1 MKIPRSILSAA
12 FILSLAGFCLG
23 LVLHGS
29 TYFEFDPR
37 SNLPITWYAFQLIT
51 AFAFIPALISLGRR
65 DVHTT
70 ATYEGFRW
78 WLGLVAGMFI
88 VYAAFNFIFTSEF
101 FLRGYQP
108 EIIPNIGNDQYVLSA
123 HGFHHPITKAEYL
136 KYSVYWTRENS
147 GHWMAI
153 CTLVATELYD
163 HLLGPRA
170 EQNMSRRKKLG

>member
-1 MKIPRSILSAA
+1 MKIPRSVLTAA

-29 TYFEFDPR
+29 TYFGFEPR
-37 SNLPITWYAFQLIT
+37 SAHAITWYSFQLIT

-70 ATYEGFRW
+70 QTYDGFRW
-78 WLGLVAGMFI
+78 GLGLLVGSFI
-88 VYAAFNFIFTSEF
+88 IYAAFNFLFTSEY
-101 FLRGYQP
+101 LLSGYEP
-108 EIIPNIGNDQYVLSA
+108 EIIPNIVRDQYILSA

-136 KYSVYWTRENS
+136 KYSVYWSRMNS

-170 EQNMSRRKKLG
+170 NQNMSVPKKA

>member
-1 MKIPRSILSAA
+1 MKIPRSVLSGA
-12 FILSLAGFCLG
+12 FVLSLAGFCLG

-29 TYFEFDPR
+29 TYFGFDPR
-37 SNLPITWYAFQLIT
+37 SNLPITWYSFQLIT

-65 DVHTT
+65 DLHTT
-70 ATYEGFRW
+70 ATYDGFRW
-78 WLGLVAGMFI
+78 GLGLVTAIFI
-88 VYAAFNFIFTSEF
+88 LYAAFNFIFTSEF
-101 FLRGYQP
+101 FLRGYEP
-108 EIIPNIGNDQYVLSA
+108 KIISNIGNDQYFLSA

-136 KYSVYWTRENS
+136 KYSIYWTRENS

-170 EQNMSRRKKLG
+170 NQNMSAPKKA